1 MYNNYNISKCKNDR
15 QDQCCNP
22 GAPGMKDAA
31 GALIFHSSGSAPRSA
46 LRSSSR
52 EGIGASIAIE
62 VVARL
67 FA

>member
-1 MYNNYNISKCKNDR
+1 MN
-15 QDQCCNP
+15 
-22 GAPGMKDAA
+22 DAA
-31 GALIFHSSGSAPRSA
+31 GALIFHSSGRATVGSPIV
-46 LRSSSR
+46 SR

>member
-1 MYNNYNISKCKNDR
+1 MYNNSNVGKCKNDR

-22 GAPGMKDAA
+22 GAPGMNDAA
-31 GALIFHSSGSAPRSA
+31 GALIFHSSGRAPRSA

>member
-1 MYNNYNISKCKNDR
+1 ML
-15 QDQCCNP
+15 QP
-22 GAPGMKDAA
+22 WGTGAEWCSR
-31 GALIFHSSGSAPRSA
+31 GADFPQFWPRATSA

-67 FA
+67 FAW